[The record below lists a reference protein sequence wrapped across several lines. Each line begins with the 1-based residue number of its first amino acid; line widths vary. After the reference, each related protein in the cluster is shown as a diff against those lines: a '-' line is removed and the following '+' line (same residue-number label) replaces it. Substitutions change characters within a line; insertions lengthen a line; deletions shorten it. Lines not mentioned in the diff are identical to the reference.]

1 MTYFLQECE
10 CGANFYLVDV
20 AIKQFDD
27 AYTFYLCEHNV
38 GPKAR
43 SKTNATNPFS
53 INTRPFACWACTP
66 RIEAE
71 IAFGQM
77 GRGGGQP
84 KVQVFATD
92 IDDYAAW
99 TLARIARSPDFIWE
113 PKGGADWLTPWEG
126 WRSTRYEE
134 KARREGRPSG
144 YFSFVRR

>member
-77 GRGGGQP
+77 GRGGLRIHLSNIVEDL
-84 KVQVFATD
+84 KVSR
-92 IDDYAAW
+92 DDGC
-99 TLARIARSPDFIWE
+99 R
-113 PKGGADWLTPWEG
+113 
-126 WRSTRYEE
+126 
-134 KARREGRPSG
+134 
-144 YFSFVRR
+144 